1 MKEEVK
7 NESPTSDS
15 KLTLFRFELNRSQA
29 SLFLISSVMGI
40 FIVSFLLAGD
50 IFLNLFQF
58 IFSVVPGYLENPGVY
73 HEDYLF
79 YHLIPI
85 ITRIIV
91 SIIFLSLSIYGFR
104 RILRNK
110 SSENGPKRRTISQ
123 KRTVNWLGLK
133 ISHGQSLFIFSAS
146 LAGLL
151 FVLQLFL
158 EYYSHPLPMF
168 GLLESICWIPEGP
181 NQATSHELLLNN
193 VPIAILAIFFILCLY
208 SLFITRRGKP
218 KNPSI
223 KITKNYALLI
233 FIGSVIVFIIFSAR
247 IFCHLALFNRDVSNL
262 LGIISYNAPNSYQN
276 NDFIRTVVFFS
287 VSLVLMISSFF
298 LKERNHKD
306 MKTFDEFSWFHI
318 KLTPHRVTILL
329 SSALICVIFF
339 TQYFLSYIFMFG
351 DLFSFPSFLN
361 NLFVIILIPIIFF
374 CYYPIAKILV
384 NHRFEKA
391 IENINNSREFKTNW
405 FKFRLDKINSV
416 ILLSVS
422 SALVVF
428 YLFQLVLMN
437 MGAQAFY
444 SNLDPLGSY
453 MLFSF
458 PFMTIFIFLIIAVN
472 IYTIIKTLP
481 SIRDSK
487 SQKLKKVDDGNRRNE

>member
-7 NESPTSDS
+7 NDSPTSDS
-15 KLTLFRFELNRSQA
+15 KLTLFRFELNLSQA
-29 SLFLISSVMGI
+29 SLFLILSVMGI
-40 FIVSFLLAGD
+40 FMVSFLLAGE

-58 IFSVVPGYLENPGVY
+58 IFSVIPIYLEDPGVY

-79 YHLIPI
+79 YHFIPI
-85 ITRIIV
+85 ITRIII

-104 RILRNK
+104 RILKNK
-110 SSENGPKRRTISQ
+110 SSENRPKRKIKSQ
-123 KRTVNWLGLK
+123 NRAVSWLGLK

-158 EYYSHPLPMF
+158 EIYLHPLPMF

-218 KNPSI
+218 RTPSI

-233 FIGSVIVFIIFSAR
+233 FIGSFIVFIIFSAR

-298 LKERNHKD
+298 LK
-306 MKTFDEFSWFHI
+306 
-318 KLTPHRVTILL
+318 
-329 SSALICVIFF
+329 
-339 TQYFLSYIFMFG
+339 
-351 DLFSFPSFLN
+351 
-361 NLFVIILIPIIFF
+361 
-374 CYYPIAKILV
+374 
-384 NHRFEKA
+384 
-391 IENINNSREFKTNW
+391 
-405 FKFRLDKINSV
+405 
-416 ILLSVS
+416 
-422 SALVVF
+422 
-428 YLFQLVLMN
+428 
-437 MGAQAFY
+437 
-444 SNLDPLGSY
+444 
-453 MLFSF
+453 
-458 PFMTIFIFLIIAVN
+458 
-472 IYTIIKTLP
+472 
-481 SIRDSK
+481 
-487 SQKLKKVDDGNRRNE
+487 